1 MSKRII
7 LSEEEKN
14 NIESLYVLCEE
25 FNSDDGLVVAGTNKY
40 ELYTDGTKRYYDGVT
55 SSGHKI
61 CASMGWPCQTVSNKE
76 LDNNKMKELENEM
89 KTGKPSV
96 SYTTPKGKKIEFKK
110 V

>member
-1 MSKRII
+1 MNKRII

-25 FNSDDGLVVAGTNKY
+25 FNSDNGLVVAGTNKY
-40 ELYTDGTKRYYDGVT
+40 ELYTDGIKRYYDGVT

-61 CASMGWPCQTVSNKE
+61 CVSMGWPCQTVSNEE
-76 LDNNKMKELENEM
+76 LDNDTMKELETQM
-89 KTGKPSV
+89 KTGKPLV
-96 SYTTPKGKKIEFKK
+96 SYTTPNDKEIEFKK